1 METTNTIIKFSPGRE
16 LYPKTNERVCVI
28 IGSIPNIC
36 IALRRIFSKIAN
48 SPHRK
53 PDDSQEYLRHFKML
67 VSNIAAGMTIGKSGQ
82 TVKAIQQECSVKIQ
96 ISNKDDS
103 SLPERT
109 LNIVGE
115 STEEI
120 VAAVKMVLDQVKED
134 PDANKWKKLLTYGAY
149 LASPAAVGGAHGH
162 ASSLSSVSLP
172 TTGFQ
177 TSGYGSGM
185 SELSAGAATNSSFL
199 SMLQHPAYAAALS
212 SAMQSNSA
220 VAGLMGGASGHGST
234 VPTTSGSSFNQALLS
249 YIYAQSLM
257 SGSSYFG
264 QYNPVFVDG
273 VNMSVPGAT
282 IASFDVAVPEVM
294 VSSVVGPGAKLLTDL
309 MQSTGARLQLSQKGD
324 YFAGTY
330 NRKLTISGPIL
341 SVQAAHMV
349 VLQKLMKDQEAYQK
363 QGLVWGGGIKGIVS
377 FPS

>member
-36 IALRRIFSKIAN
+36 IALRRIFGKIAN

-103 SLPERT
+103 ALPERT
-109 LNIVGE
+109 LNIVGD

-120 VAAVKMVLDQVKED
+120 VAAVKMVLDQVKDD
-134 PDANKWKKLLTYGAY
+134 PDANKWKKLLSYGAY
-149 LASPAAVGGAHGH
+149 SASTTAGSGAHH
-162 ASSLSSVSLP
+162 ASSLSPSLS
-172 TTGFQ
+172 TAGLQ
-177 TSGYGSGM
+177 ASSYGSSTPDLSSNTAM
-185 SELSAGAATNSSFL
+185 SSSFL
-199 SMLQHPAYAAALS
+199 NLLQHPAYAAALS
-212 SAMQSNSA
+212 SAAMQGNSA
-220 VAGLMGGASGHGST
+220 VGGVMGGSLGHGGVASAS
-234 VPTTSGSSFNQALLS
+234 SGASFNQALLS
-249 YIYAQSLM
+249 YVYAQSLM

-273 VNMSVPGAT
+273 VNMNVPGAT
-282 IASFDVAVPEVM
+282 LASFDVAVPEVM
-294 VSSVVGPGAKLLTDL
+294 VSSVVGPGAKVLTDL
-309 MQSTGARLQLSQKGD
+309 MQSTGARIQLSQKGD

-349 VLQKLMKDQEAYQK
+349 VLQKIMKDQEAYQK
-363 QGLVWGGGIKGIVS
+363 QGLV
-377 FPS
+377 